1 MAQDLAGRVVV
12 VTGASRGIGRRTA
25 ERLGGH
31 KARLAVVA
39 RTADAL
45 DTLVAKLR
53 ADGVECEAFPAD
65 VTDPAARAKLVADVV
80 ARFGGIDALVNSA
93 GTASF
98 AEFADSTPEILR
110 TVTEVNFFASVE
122 MIRVTQP
129 ELLKSSLK
137 GRKDGSGWRAAVVNV
152 ASTCGRIGVAS
163 MSEHC
168 GSKHAITGF
177 SEAIRL
183 EFAQFDIDVLLV
195 HPSLVKT
202 DDPAKH
208 YLQHVGKVD
217 LDFAGAVSPDY
228 VGERVVGALVSR
240 RRETPVGRDAWWAC
254 FGKRAWPRYI
264 RWLMRRKVR
273 RFAERHPA
281 TS

>member
-1 MAQDLAGRVVV
+1 MAQNLAGRVVI

-25 ERLGGH
+25 LRLGAER
-31 KARLAVVA
+31 ARVAAVA
-39 RTADAL
+39 RSADAL
-45 DTLVAKLR
+45 TTLVSELR
-53 ADGVECEAFPAD
+53 AAGVECEAFPAD
-65 VTDPAARAKLVADVV
+65 VTDPAARTKLVADVV
-80 ARFGGIDALVNSA
+80 RRFGAIDALVNSA

-98 AEFADSTPEILR
+98 AEFTDSTPEILR

-122 MIRVTQP
+122 MIRATHP
-129 ELLKSSLK
+129 HLLASSLK

-152 ASTCGRIGVAS
+152 ASTCGRVGVPS

-208 YLQHVGKVD
+208 YIRHAGKVA
-217 LDFAGAVSPDY
+217 LDFEGAVSPEY
-228 VGERVVGALVSR
+228 AGGRVVDALVSR
-240 RRETPVGRDAWWAC
+240 RRETPVGLAGWWAC
-254 FGKRAWPRYI
+254 FGKRAWPRYV

-273 RFAERHPA
+273 RFAARHPA
-281 TS
+281 

>member
-1 MAQDLAGRVVV
+1 MGFDLAGRVVV

-25 ERLGGH
+25 EQLGAKGA
-31 KARLAVVA
+31 KVALVA
-39 RTADAL
+39 RSAEAL
-45 DTLVAKLR
+45 RELAAKLR
-53 ADGVECEAFPAD
+53 DGGAECEAFPAD
-65 VTDPAARAKLVADVV
+65 VTDPAARTQLVADVV
-80 ARFGGIDALVNSA
+80 ARFGGLDVLVNSA

-98 AEFADSTPEILR
+98 AEFTDSTPEVLR
-110 TVTEVNFFASVE
+110 AVTEVNFFASAE
-122 MIRVTQP
+122 MIRAAHP
-129 ELLKSSLK
+129 ELLKSSLA
-137 GRKDGSGWRAAVVNV
+137 GRKSGTGWRAAVVNV
-152 ASTCGRIGVAS
+152 ASTCGRIGVPS

-195 HPSLVKT
+195 HPSLVQT

-208 YLQHVGKVD
+208 YLLNRGKVD
-217 LDFAGAVSPDY
+217 LDFAGAVRPEV
-228 VGERVVGALVSR
+228 VGKRVVEALVRR

-254 FGKRAWPRYI
+254 FGKRAWPRYV

-273 RFAERHPA
+273 RYAARHPEG
-281 TS
+281 

>member
-25 ERLGGH
+25 LRLGAER
-31 KARLAVVA
+31 ARVAVVA
-39 RTADAL
+39 RTAAAL
-45 DTLVAKLR
+45 ATLVAELR
-53 ADGVECEAFPAD
+53 DAGVECEAFPAD
-65 VTDPAARAKLVADVV
+65 VTDPAARGELVADVV
-80 ARFGGIDALVNSA
+80 RRFGALDVLVNSA

-98 AEFADSTPEILR
+98 AEFTDSTPEILR
-110 TVTEVNFFASVE
+110 AVTEVNFFASVE
-122 MIRVTQP
+122 MIRAVHP

-137 GRKDGSGWRAAVVNV
+137 GRKDGSGWRAAVVTV
-152 ASTCGRIGVAS
+152 ASTCGRIGVPS
-163 MSEHC
+163 LSEHC

-177 SEAIRL
+177 CEAIRA

-202 DDPAKH
+202 DDSAKH

-217 LDFAGAVSPDY
+217 LDFAGADSPEYAGD
-228 VGERVVGALVSR
+228 RVVGALLSR

-273 RFAERHPA
+273 RFSERGGEQ
-281 TS
+281 